1 MNIGHLIWTNPNLD
15 LSFLVNFNKLLYLF
29 SIFYYC
35 KVYFILLK
43 IVRVYLWTI
52 FKKFMLNGPNEYS
65 LILGLNAV
73 LTFYFD

>member
-1 MNIGHLIWTNPNLD
+1 MNIRHLIWTNPNLD

-35 KVYFILLK
+35 KIYFILLK